1 MRAGVS
7 AIDETDFAVYR
18 YLAPDGAARFWGSRR
33 VIDPRAGAREIA
45 ERLGISETGVRTR
58 LRSLRERG
66 YLADAEVWP
75 NPSLFGVELQVAELP
90 VDEVGES
97 RRLLDDLGLVDG
109 VTFARD
115 VLDERDRTLQVY
127 FVAGGPAE
135 VERRARLLRRLVGR
149 NEVRGPRPYFVP
161 PAARPL
167 TPLDW
172 RIVRALRAAPEDG
185 LQRIARSVGIS
196 LKTLGRRFHALLE
209 GRAVWWS
216 HGARAVEFPLALL
229 TVGTDPAADVDAL
242 ATRVSSETRTWMPV
256 ASDGR
261 GLPPTARPPEFAGL
275 LLADSP
281 VAVEAAAGRLLDRAG
296 VATVRRTFALGSA
309 IYRAWFDEQ
318 IARRT
323 S

>member
-1 MRAGVS
+1 MRAGVPP
-7 AIDETDFAVYR
+7 IDETDFAVYR

-33 VIDPRAGAREIA
+33 VIDPRAGAREIS
-45 ERLGISETGVRTR
+45 ERVGISETGARTR

-66 YLADAEVWP
+66 YLGDAEVWP
-75 NPSLFGVELQVAELP
+75 NPSLFGVELHVLEVP
-90 VDEVGES
+90 VGEVGES
-97 RRLLDDLGLVDG
+97 RRLLEDLAFAEG

-135 VERRARLLRRLVGR
+135 VQRRARLLGRLVGR
-149 NEVRGPRPYFVP
+149 PEVRGPRPYVVP
-161 PAARPL
+161 PAERPL

-172 RIVRALRAAPEDG
+172 RILRALRAEPEGG
-185 LQRIARSVGIS
+185 LQRTARAVGIS
-196 LKTLGRRFHALLE
+196 LKTMGRRFHALLD

-216 HGARAVEFPLALL
+216 HGAKAVEFPLAYL
-229 TVGTDPAADVDAL
+229 TVGTDPGADVDAL
-242 ATRVSSETRTWMPV
+242 ATRVSAETRTWMPV

-261 GLPPTARPPEFAGL
+261 GLPPGARPPEFAGL

-281 VAVEAAAGRLLDRAG
+281 VAVEAVAGRLLDRPG

-323 S
+323 D